1 MKSVFYR
8 LFALV
13 YNFFVRFKKP
23 DKGLVALISP
33 HRADFNDGLGL
44 LEKKLLAQGRR
55 VLRLSRSDLDSPL
68 RAAAF
73 FTVKAAALAG
83 AGEIYLNDN
92 FSPLAYLK
100 IPRGCRV
107 TQLWH
112 AMGAFKK
119 FGLDV
124 PQPEDIRRRELEIYA
139 KYDRIICSSAD
150 IVDIYAGAFGAD
162 RSRVLP
168 LGSLTGDLLLER
180 AGEADSLKAGFR
192 ALHPECAG
200 KKLILYAP
208 TFRDDPERDAVFLDS
223 FDFSLFLKELGGE
236 YALLLRLHPQI
247 HPSFA
252 VPDGVIDLTAHPDAA
267 GLAVTADALIT
278 DYSSICMD
286 FVLLGKPC
294 FFFAPDLSIYEKRRS
309 FYHPYAETVP
319 GPVSFDTPALI
330 NDIRCGAE
338 GNGPEKF
345 IKTHLSAVDGAC
357 AERVLKR

>member
-44 LEKKLLAQGRR
+44 LEKELLARGKR
-55 VLRLSRSDLDSPL
+55 VLRLSRGDLESPVK
-68 RAAAF
+68 AAAF
-73 FTVKAAALAG
+73 FTVRAAALAG

-92 FSPLAYLK
+92 FSPLAYLR
-100 IPRGCRV
+100 IPEGCRV

-124 PQPEDIRRRELEIYA
+124 PQPEDIRRRELEIYSR
-139 KYDRIICSSAD
+139 YDRIICSSPD
-150 IVDIYAGAFGAD
+150 IAGIYAKAFGAD
-162 RSRVLP
+162 RSKVLP
-168 LGSLTGDLLLER
+168 LGSLTGDLLLKR
-180 AGEADSLKAGFR
+180 AGEADGLGAAFR

-200 KKLILYAP
+200 KKLVLYAP
-208 TFRDDPERDAVFLDS
+208 TFRDDPERDAEFLKS
-223 FDFSLFLKELGGE
+223 FDFSLFLKELGGDH
-236 YALLLRLHPQI
+236 ALLLRLHPQI
-247 HPSFA
+247 HHSFS
-252 VPDGVIDLTAHPDAA
+252 VPDGVIDLTDYPDAA
-267 GLAVTADALIT
+267 ELAVTADALIT

-294 FFFAPDLSIYEKRRS
+294 YFFAPDLEWYEERRS

-330 NDIRCGAE
+330 NDVRGGAKGNGAE
-338 GNGPEKF
+338 SFAKL
-345 IKTHLSAVDGAC
+345 HLSSVDGRC
-357 AERVLKR
+357 AERVLGE